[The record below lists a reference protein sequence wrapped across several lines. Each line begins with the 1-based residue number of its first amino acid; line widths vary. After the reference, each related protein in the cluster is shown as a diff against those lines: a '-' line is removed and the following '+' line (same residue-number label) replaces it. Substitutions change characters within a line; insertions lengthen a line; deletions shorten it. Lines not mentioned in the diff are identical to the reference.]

1 MHDVLNSP
9 FFDIQT
15 RQNFFNERIFTKTR
29 DNFPLL
35 FHPQP
40 HENAMER
47 VWSTFLYRKNN
58 NLTAKI
64 ETSFLKKLINKPF
77 NTHDISKKSKPKSN
91 LYNSFPF
98 SRLSH

>member
-1 MHDVLNSP
+1 MIGRKKKKYIFENRLGLAILILIELILLINIYMHDVLNSP

-47 VWSTFLYRKNN
+47 V
-58 NLTAKI
+58 
-64 ETSFLKKLINKPF
+64 
-77 NTHDISKKSKPKSN
+77 
-91 LYNSFPF
+91 
-98 SRLSH
+98 